1 MDGLLA
7 QGVFAVQRVL
17 STLRARARRAEQ
29 GQGMIEYVL
38 ILAFIA
44 LVIVIAMRML
54 QPAISHVLNQT
65 ACTLE
70 GAGTPTSAT
79 PVAGA
84 TPCP

>member
-1 MDGLLA
+1 
-7 QGVFAVQRVL
+7 
-17 STLRARARRAEQ
+17 
-29 GQGMIEYVL
+29 MIEYVL